1 MGYFLLHL
9 TDAILGLLMLAVFLW
24 VVINYLIVLE
34 VINLRHPLV
43 RQVAHF
49 LDILV
54 TPMLK
59 PFRRFIP
66 PVAGFDLTPLLLLL
80 LLGLVRADLLPWLF
94 TPIIAAFGG

>member
-1 MGYFLLHL
+1 MGHFLFDLSNG
-9 TDAILGLLMLAVFLW
+9 ILGLLMLAIFLW

-49 LDILV
+49 LDIVV
-54 TPMLK
+54 TPMLR

-66 PVAGFDLTPLLLLL
+66 PIAGFDLTPLLLLL
-80 LLGLVRADLLPWLF
+80 LIGLVRADLLPWLF